1 MTKSPN
7 VVFNSL
13 FTLGFNNPDNIYTNR
28 EKTIKR
34 VVDMYKYYTNESKR
48 AMSMYDYYTGKLTK
62 EKTMNLV
69 LENGKYATEKEVEK
83 RKQQAVKYLENSNL
97 WQGVISFNNDYINK
111 NINVHRLE
119 HELAT
124 KILPMFFKK
133 CGFKD
138 SKKMF
143 YQLSLH
149 TDTDNLHFHF
159 SFMEKE
165 ANYVNSKGKLNYRYK
180 GELSDKEMNFLK
192 NQIVHTIEK
201 ENIYS
206 NKIKEVNDEL
216 DDLKK
221 YFNPDEKNFLLCDK
235 KSLILESKIF
245 DLGKRLDE
253 LGKVKDGKIYYNS
266 IKDKKT
272 KELVSEIK
280 NYLFSKSNGEFKKE
294 YKKFKNTLKDIN
306 KHFESINRNNNIN
319 TDEVDKTLVD
329 AKEKRLDNYI
339 NNAIVN
345 YSKKKLTE
353 NDFLKIL
360 VHQTYNKG
368 KLCNKKQVLKNYL
381 SKSNIPFN
389 NKYEIEKSIK
399 DINYELEK
407 SAEEFSKLFES
418 DIE

>member
-221 YFNPDEKNFLLCDK
+221 YFNPDEKNCLLCDK
-235 KSLILESKIF
+235 KSLI
-245 DLGKRLDE
+245 
-253 LGKVKDGKIYYNS
+253 
-266 IKDKKT
+266 
-272 KELVSEIK
+272 
-280 NYLFSKSNGEFKKE
+280 
-294 YKKFKNTLKDIN
+294 
-306 KHFESINRNNNIN
+306 
-319 TDEVDKTLVD
+319 
-329 AKEKRLDNYI
+329 
-339 NNAIVN
+339 
-345 YSKKKLTE
+345 
-353 NDFLKIL
+353 
-360 VHQTYNKG
+360 
-368 KLCNKKQVLKNYL
+368 
-381 SKSNIPFN
+381 
-389 NKYEIEKSIK
+389 
-399 DINYELEK
+399 
-407 SAEEFSKLFES
+407 
-418 DIE
+418 